1 MANPVEARAAPS
13 PRVQLKRR
21 RRRDEIL
28 HSALKAFREGG
39 YHGTTLEQIAGSL
52 GLSKAALYHYF
63 PDKESILYEGHRRAL
78 RELDEALDEAERRFE
93 RAPDRLAY
101 LIRQHVR
108 VMTETLAGSPLA
120 FEVPALS
127 PPRQR
132 EVIAARDRYERALR
146 AVIEEGVSRGELRAP
161 DVKIATLAI
170 LGAINWIAR
179 WYDPDGAIPP
189 PELGARFAEHLVGG
203 VTNGRGSGS
212 EA

>member
-1 MANPVEARAAPS
+1 MANPVEARAVPS
-13 PRVQLKRR
+13 PRVQRKRR

-28 HSALKAFREGG
+28 HSALRAFREGG
-39 YHGTTLEQIAGSL
+39 YHGTTLEQIARSL
-52 GLSKAALYHYF
+52 GLSKATLYHYF
-63 PDKESILYEGHRRAL
+63 PDKESILFECHRRAL
-78 RELDEALDEAERRFE
+78 RELDDAVVEADRRFE

-108 VMTETLAGSPLA
+108 VMTDTLAGSPLA

-127 PPRQR
+127 PEHQR
-132 EVIAARDRYERALR
+132 EVVAARDRYERALR
-146 AVIEEGVSRGELRAP
+146 TVIEEGVRRGEFRAP
-161 DVKIATLAI
+161 DAKIATFAI

-179 WYDPDGAIPP
+179 WYDPDGAIAP

-203 VTNGRGSGS
+203 LTNGRRSAS